1 VVKKLLL
8 DLEKMGFKLDVI
20 GPDVDA
26 DIRRTINRYG
36 KDAVKDSVKRQ
47 TTAKRGRPAE
57 PDWKWLQPTIEL
69 DAREWLKGQ
78 VPEKNRSSYGIANDF
93 AGTMEPQNWHA
104 NHTRI
109 YDKLLEKR
117 RLMYLLFAVEMSRED
132 YPHKTHLKVLDE
144 LEQVL
149 PKSRS
154 LADIS
159 RTVVR
164 EYKVRAGKLPPAKM
178 SIAEVQ
184 TAVMNMQ
191 NAAEEAS
198 SHDSLRGLR
207 ALSDWLSGSSGK

>member
-1 VVKKLLL
+1 MKKLLL
-8 DLEKMGFKLDVI
+8 ELEKMGFKQGII

-26 DIRRTINRYG
+26 DIRRTIIRYG
-36 KDAVKDSVKRQ
+36 EEAVKKAVKRQ
-47 TTAKRGRPAE
+47 TTAKRGRPAD

-93 AGTMEPQNWHA
+93 ADSEKGQSRHA
-104 NHTRI
+104 DFTRV
-109 YDKLLEKR
+109 YDKLLKKR
-117 RLMYLLFAVEMSRED
+117 RLMYLLFAVEMSREG
-132 YPHKTHLKVLDE
+132 YPYKTHLKVLDE

-191 NAAEEAS
+191 NAADEAS
-198 SHDSLRGLR
+198 SHDGRRWLG
-207 ALSDWLSGSSGK
+207 ALLNYKP